1 MASIIRLI
9 IGVPV
14 AAVIT
19 FLLFTLMQILIFED
33 ETPLEQEREEIR
45 ITISDVAEDV
55 TVRQRDLTL
64 DDVQAAE
71 PPPPPPTIP
80 RQAADAPSED
90 MRTTMGALPDF
101 DAPSLTGDQVNFD
114 VSDRDAQPLVR
125 IEPQYPPRAAERG
138 VEGHCTVQFD
148 VTPDGQPTNISILNC
163 SSSLFQSATIRAVER
178 WRYEPRVEGGTAVWR
193 RGVQTRLDYR
203 LEG

>member
-1 MASIIRLI
+1 MGSFIRLI
-9 IGVPV
+9 VGVPI

-33 ETPLEQEREEIR
+33 GVELEDEKEELR
-45 ITISDVAEDV
+45 ITISDVAEDIQ
-55 TVRQRDLTL
+55 VRARDLTL
-64 DDVQAAE
+64 DDVQQAE
-71 PPPPPPTIP
+71 PPPPPPQIP

-101 DAPSLTGDQVNFD
+101 DAPNLTGDQISFD

-138 VEGHCTVQFD
+138 LAGNCLMQFD
-148 VTPDGQPTNISILNC
+148 VTPDGQPTNITVVSC
-163 SSSLFQSATIRAVER
+163 SSTLFQQTSIRAVER
-178 WRYEPRVEGGTAVWR
+178 WRYEPRIEGGNAVWR
-193 RGVQTRLDYR
+193 RGVRTTLDYR
-203 LEG
+203 MEG